1 MAKTPP
7 NPLLEAAR
15 AAGVPETAEFIV
27 FATEVAGDVKE
38 KLADGRFSVGD
49 GIGLVIGNYSVAKS
63 GLTGLQRIDD
73 EFKFLATTEGGDAH
87 AALINLIDDS
97 LGKFGVAHR
106 DRDAANWGLD
116 LLRQN
121 IVFALWCANRPPAA
135 VAVGGENVKGVKE

>member
-7 NPLLEAAR
+7 NPLLEAAK
-15 AAGVPETAEFIV
+15 AAGVPETAELIV

-73 EFKFLATTEGGDAH
+73 EFKFLATVDGSDAN
-87 AALINLIDDS
+87 AILIDLIDDS

-106 DRDAANWGLD
+106 DRDLAKWGLD
-116 LLRQN
+116 LIRQN
-121 IVFALWCANRPPAA
+121 IIFALWCVKRPPAA
-135 VAVGGENVKGVKE
+135 EAV